1 MLFIILIASLM
12 NAITT
17 YLDKYLVNL
26 GITKKDYFYY
36 ICLSTIPFSLFMIF
50 LEYLSHSLR
59 FEISIIPILLLIL
72 AMYFRYL
79 KQNSIVGCL
88 KYLKPYEDSAYLS
101 LNLIIA
107 FLIDVILKIEKFKF
121 ISLISILLTILGVF
135 LIANSKLKIRNLQ
148 KDLIKRILTSLI
160 MNYLTHYILT
170 YWSTAPFMLLMNFLL
185 VLLFSKD
192 YKVKYHLEHKKI
204 INWVFMEQ
212 IFGFTA
218 LYLSNYLARISV
230 TKSIYVR
237 PISIVLVLVISMF
250 LKDKKKRPSFKEILG
265 IILVILGIILIT
277 K

>member
-1 MLFIILIASLM
+1 MLLIILIASLM
-12 NAITT
+12 GTITN

-36 ICLSTIPFSLFMIF
+36 ICFSTIPFSLIMILF
-50 LEYLSHSLR
+50 EYLNHSLK
-59 FEISIIPILLLIL
+59 FNLSIIPILLLIL

-107 FLIDVILKIEKFKF
+107 FLIDVILKIERFKF
-121 ISLISILLTILGVF
+121 ISLISIILTILGVF
-135 LIANSKLKIRNLQ
+135 LIANSKLKIKNLQ

-160 MNYLTHYILT
+160 MNYLTHYILN
-170 YWSTAPFMLLMNFLL
+170 YWSIAPFMLLLNFLL
-185 VLLFSKD
+185 VIIFTRD
-192 YKVKYHLEHKKI
+192 YSIKYHRENKKI
-204 INWVFMEQ
+204 IKWVFIEQ
-212 IFGFTA
+212 VFGFTS
-218 LYLSNYLARISV
+218 LYLSNYLTRVSV
-230 TKSIYVR
+230 MLSTYVR
-237 PISIVLVLVISMF
+237 PITIVLVLLISLF
-250 LKDKKKRPSFKEILG
+250 LKDKKKRPSLKEILG

>member
-36 ICLSTIPFSLFMIF
+36 ICLSTIPFSLFLIF
-50 LEYLSHSLR
+50 LEYLNHSLR
-59 FEISIIPILLLIL
+59 FTFNIIPILLLIL

-185 VLLFSKD
+185 VLIFSKN
-192 YKVKYHLEHKKI
+192 YKVKYHIEHKKI
-204 INWVFMEQ
+204 INWVFIEQ

-218 LYLSNYLARISV
+218 LYLSNYLSRISV
-230 TKSIYVR
+230 TKSIYIR

-250 LKDKKKRPSFKEILG
+250 LKDKKKRPNLKEILG
-265 IILVILGIILIT
+265 IILVILGIILVT